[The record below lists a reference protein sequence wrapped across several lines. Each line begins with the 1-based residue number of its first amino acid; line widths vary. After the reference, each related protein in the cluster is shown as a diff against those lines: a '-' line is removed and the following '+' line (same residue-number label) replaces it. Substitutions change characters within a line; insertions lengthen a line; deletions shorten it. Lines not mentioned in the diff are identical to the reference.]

1 MSDRDYIDHLS
12 YTSKGRYMRHLKFL
26 LFCVVTS
33 LSAPAMSA
41 CLSGYKVLGS
51 ETGVEMCGSGD
62 IVIQTIDLSKGAG
75 IKSLYN
81 EPVLD
86 KEGIELFYKMD
97 TAGFT
102 LKSFSIVNGQYFDGN
117 KYFDK
122 TTPVKLAHP
131 VKEHGKVITK
141 GYLNDKFIAT
151 SGNFAYIS
159 TDTKS
164 YSSYSQVIGGKAKG
178 ARPGELSGRN
188 LAGVSSDGKKIIIL
202 IAKSLTD
209 KQAESLI
216 KQAGASNFIH
226 LDGSGSARLASSYKN
241 IPSSDG
247 RLIPH
252 AIGVLSKSQNDASV
266 KIDKCINTY
275 SSYFGKKLG
284 SLHSD
289 CGGNDV
295 AEKTLFCQSTDAG
308 KKDITKA
315 RKIAVSTNSSSQYF
329 YHYVDSKGWQASKLS
344 LCK

>member
-1 MSDRDYIDHLS
+1 
-12 YTSKGRYMRHLKFL
+12 
-26 LFCVVTS
+26 
-33 LSAPAMSA
+33 MSA

-86 KEGIELFYKMD
+86 KEGIELFSKMD

-117 KYFDK
+117 TYFDPSLK
-122 TTPVKLAHP
+122 VKLSHP

-141 GYLNDKFIAT
+141 GYINDKFIAV
-151 SGNFAYIS
+151 SGGLAYIS
-159 TDTKS
+159 TDAKS
-164 YSSYSQVIGGKAKG
+164 YSSYSQVIGGKSAG
-178 ARPGELSGRN
+178 ARRGEFVGRN
-188 LAGVSSDGKKIIIL
+188 LVGVSSDGKKIISL
-202 IAKSLTD
+202 IARSLDD

-216 KQAGASNFIH
+216 KKAGASNFIH
-226 LDGSGSARLASSYKN
+226 LDGSGSARLKSSYKT
-241 IPSSDG
+241 IQISDPE

-252 AIGVLSKSQNDASV
+252 AIGILSKPQNDAAT

-329 YHYVDSKGWQASKLS
+329 YHYVDSKGWLASKLS